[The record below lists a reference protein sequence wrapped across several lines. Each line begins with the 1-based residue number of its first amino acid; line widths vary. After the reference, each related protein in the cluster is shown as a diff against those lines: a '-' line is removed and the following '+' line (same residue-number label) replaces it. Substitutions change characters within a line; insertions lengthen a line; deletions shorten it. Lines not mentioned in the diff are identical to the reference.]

1 MPDVLYAG
9 MQDDDKI
16 LSFAIDAASGKL
28 VSSGCR
34 PEEPEHRPRIGV
46 RLPTLLSAERLN
58 EETVMI
64 DMHAHWRAL
73 R

>member
-46 RLPTLLSAERLN
+46 RLPTHCPPN
-58 EETVMI
+58 
-64 DMHAHWRAL
+64 D
-73 R
+73 